1 MGKAYSVWVS
11 DLVAEQID
19 THVRNSAHK
28 NVSKFLKEIIEQS
41 VGTKTDGLSSAP
53 FIQLAEV
60 LCPAYVASLQAKLK
74 ELDQR
79 RLLADLLVD
88 MAQHT
93 LPTMPVHTVSWTT
106 LQELKLKLTTFRSYL
121 VISQLSATLESEPRI
136 TEVLEQIH
144 AIVDVLIDSPP
155 AKVGTG

>member
-1 MGKAYSVWVS
+1 
-11 DLVAEQID
+11 
-19 THVRNSAHK
+19 
-28 NVSKFLKEIIEQS
+28 
-41 VGTKTDGLSSAP
+41 
-53 FIQLAEV
+53 
-60 LCPAYVASLQAKLK
+60 
-74 ELDQR
+74 
-79 RLLADLLVD
+79 